1 MPKPMQLA
9 PLLASLA
16 LLTGCVNGAA
26 IVTANCSVG
35 NHVTV
40 SKRDVLTE
48 QTAQEIEG
56 NNRSR
61 EAGGCSARTDAKK
74 S

>member
-1 MPKPMQLA
+1 MRRQTKLVLMLA
-9 PLLASLA
+9 PLA
-16 LLTGCVNGAA
+16 LLTGCVKTGA
-26 IVTANCSVG
+26 VTAVTNCAVG

-61 EAGGCSARTDAKK
+61 EAGGCSARPNAK